1 MNFKDDALDE
11 RLNSINQKFIEDIK
25 KLTQKTFE
33 QLEDT
38 KYELTNIC
46 SLNMQEKKIFFKK
59 FFEKKY
65 NMIPK
70 IQIVPENNNNNDLNY
85 FINVVLFIFANLEN
99 VAQFCLE
106 EKYKEILKKLDNNN
120 NNNFIV
126 LFIDLIKNMY
136 ITKNNN
142 INIEPIHNFLK
153 SELNKDF
160 ISYLCQNPSILI
172 NKLLE
177 YLYKDIKKTNERN
190 IIKNNFLS
198 TLKTMKFC
206 TKCKLLIEIQ
216 TEKKFVMNLYLKET
230 INKKIHEEMK
240 SILKPLLL
248 DEQLETKKFPCL
260 TCKQDMTV
268 YRTIENPKN
277 YLIFNIEKS
286 EKLKNPIKMK
296 YSTNLKLTEVKNEKE
311 YEFEYEL
318 IMALTDKKTNVLNP
332 KDNNNI
338 INEQYNCALYFKNF
352 IKDDWHR
359 LINGKYEHFKGNIK
373 NELNEKKPNILIY
386 KKKFRK

>member
-230 INKKIHEEMK
+230 INKEIHEEMK

-359 LINGKYEHFKGNIK
+359 LINGKYEHFKGNIQ

>member
-230 INKKIHEEMK
+230 INKEIHEEMK

-311 YEFEYEL
+311 HEFEYEL

>member
-230 INKKIHEEMK
+230 INKQIHEEMK

-332 KDNNNI
+332 KDNNNV

>member
-230 INKKIHEEMK
+230 INKEIHEEMK

>member
-70 IQIVPENNNNNDLNY
+70 IQIVPENNNDNGLNY

-99 VAQFCLE
+99 LAQFCLE
-106 EKYKEILKKLDNNN
+106 EKYKEILKKLDNN

-230 INKKIHEEMK
+230 INKEIHEEMK

>member
-198 TLKTMKFC
+198 TVKTMKFC

-230 INKKIHEEMK
+230 INKEIHEEMK

-373 NELNEKKPNILIY
+373 NELNEKNPNILIY

>member
-230 INKKIHEEMK
+230 INKEIHEEMK

-359 LINGKYEHFKGNIK
+359 LINGKYENFKGNIK

>member
-198 TLKTMKFC
+198 M
-206 TKCKLLIEIQ
+206 
-216 TEKKFVMNLYLKET
+216 MNAQ
-230 INKKIHEEMK
+230 
-240 SILKPLLL
+240 KPLAIH
-248 DEQLETKKFPCL
+248 T
-260 TCKQDMTV
+260 
-268 YRTIENPKN
+268 TIVRVSHPP
-277 YLIFNIEKS
+277 LRM
-286 EKLKNPIKMK
+286 P
-296 YSTNLKLTEVKNEKE
+296 
-311 YEFEYEL
+311 
-318 IMALTDKKTNVLNP
+318 
-332 KDNNNI
+332 
-338 INEQYNCALYFKNF
+338 
-352 IKDDWHR
+352 
-359 LINGKYEHFKGNIK
+359 
-373 NELNEKKPNILIY
+373 
-386 KKKFRK
+386 

>member
-230 INKKIHEEMK
+230 INKEIHEEMK

-268 YRTIENPKN
+268 YRTIENPKS

-286 EKLKNPIKMK
+286 QKLKNPIKMK

>member
-85 FINVVLFIFANLEN
+85 FINVVLFMFANLEN

-106 EKYKEILKKLDNNN
+106 EKYKEILKKLDNN

>member
-230 INKKIHEEMK
+230 INKQIHEEMK

-352 IKDDWHR
+352 IKDDWHS
-359 LINGKYEHFKGNIK
+359 LINGKYENFKGNIK

>member
-11 RLNSINQKFIEDIK
+11 RLNLINQKFIEDMK

-70 IQIVPENNNNNDLNY
+70 IQIVPENNNDNGLNY

-99 VAQFCLE
+99 LAQFCLE
-106 EKYKEILKKLDNNN
+106 EKYKEILKKLDNN

-230 INKKIHEEMK
+230 INKEIHEEMK

>member
-11 RLNSINQKFIEDIK
+11 RLNSINQKFIEDMK

-106 EKYKEILKKLDNNN
+106 EKYKEILKKLDNN

-230 INKKIHEEMK
+230 INKEIHEEMK

>member
-230 INKKIHEEMK
+230 INKQIHEEMK

-318 IMALTDKKTNVLNP
+318 IMALTDKNTKVLNP

-359 LINGKYEHFKGNIK
+359 LINGKYEDFKGNIK

>member
-11 RLNSINQKFIEDIK
+11 RLNLINQKFIEDMK

-70 IQIVPENNNNNDLNY
+70 IQIVPENNNDNGLNY

-230 INKKIHEEMK
+230 INKEIHEEMK

>member
-230 INKKIHEEMK
+230 INKEIHEEMK

-318 IMALTDKKTNVLNP
+318 IMALTDKKTNLLNP

>member
-160 ISYLCQNPSILI
+160 ISYFCQNPSILI

-230 INKKIHEEMK
+230 INKEIHEEMK

>member
-70 IQIVPENNNNNDLNY
+70 IQIVPENNNDNGLNY

-99 VAQFCLE
+99 LAQFCLE
-106 EKYKEILKKLDNNN
+106 EKYKEILKKLDNN

-230 INKKIHEEMK
+230 INKQIHEEMK

>member
-70 IQIVPENNNNNDLNY
+70 IQIVPENNDNNDLNY

-230 INKKIHEEMK
+230 INKEIHEEMK

>member
-85 FINVVLFIFANLEN
+85 FINVLLFIFANLEN

-230 INKKIHEEMK
+230 INKEIHEEMK

>member
-11 RLNSINQKFIEDIK
+11 RLNSINQKLIEDIK

-230 INKKIHEEMK
+230 INKEIHEEMK

>member
-190 IIKNNFLS
+190 IIKNDFLS

-216 TEKKFVMNLYLKET
+216 TEKKFVMNLYFKET
-230 INKKIHEEMK
+230 INKEIHEEMK

-332 KDNNNI
+332 KDNNNV

>member
-70 IQIVPENNNNNDLNY
+70 IQIVPENNNNDLNY

-230 INKKIHEEMK
+230 INKQIHEEMK

>member
-70 IQIVPENNNNNDLNY
+70 IQIVPENNNDNGLNY

-99 VAQFCLE
+99 LAQFCLE
-106 EKYKEILKKLDNNN
+106 EKYKEILKKLDNN

-230 INKKIHEEMK
+230 INKEIHEEMK

-286 EKLKNPIKMK
+286 QKLKNPIKMK

-318 IMALTDKKTNVLNP
+318 IMALTDKKTNVLNS

>member
-352 IKDDWHR
+352 IKDDWHS
-359 LINGKYEHFKGNIK
+359 LINGKYENFKGNIK

>member
-11 RLNSINQKFIEDIK
+11 RLNLINQKFIEDMK

-70 IQIVPENNNNNDLNY
+70 IQIVPENNNDNGLNY

-99 VAQFCLE
+99 LAQFCME
-106 EKYKEILKKLDNNN
+106 EKYKEILKKLDNN

-230 INKKIHEEMK
+230 INKEIHEEMK

>member
-25 KLTQKTFE
+25 KLTQRTFE

-230 INKKIHEEMK
+230 INKQIHEEMK

>member
-230 INKKIHEEMK
+230 INKQIHEEMK

-318 IMALTDKKTNVLNP
+318 IMALTDKNTKVLNP

>member
-70 IQIVPENNNNNDLNY
+70 IQIVPENNNDNGLNY

-230 INKKIHEEMK
+230 INKEIHEEMK

>member
-70 IQIVPENNNNNDLNY
+70 IQIVPENNDNNDLNY

-230 INKKIHEEMK
+230 INKEIHEEMK

-352 IKDDWHR
+352 IKDDWHC

>member
-46 SLNMQEKKIFFKK
+46 SLNIQEKKIFFKK

-85 FINVVLFIFANLEN
+85 FINVVLFMFANLEN

-230 INKKIHEEMK
+230 INKEIHEEMK

>member
-46 SLNMQEKKIFFKK
+46 SLNMKEKKIFFKK

-85 FINVVLFIFANLEN
+85 FINVVLFMFANLEN

-230 INKKIHEEMK
+230 INKEIHEEMK

>member
-70 IQIVPENNNNNDLNY
+70 IQIVPENNNNDLNY

>member
-230 INKKIHEEMK
+230 INKQIHEEMK

>member
-11 RLNSINQKFIEDIK
+11 RLNLINQKFIEDMK

-70 IQIVPENNNNNDLNY
+70 IQIVPENNDNNDLNY

-277 YLIFNIEKS
+277 YLIFNIETS

-352 IKDDWHR
+352 IKDDWHC

>member
-25 KLTQKTFE
+25 KLTQRTFE

-230 INKKIHEEMK
+230 INKEIHEEMK

-359 LINGKYEHFKGNIK
+359 LINGKYENFKGNIK